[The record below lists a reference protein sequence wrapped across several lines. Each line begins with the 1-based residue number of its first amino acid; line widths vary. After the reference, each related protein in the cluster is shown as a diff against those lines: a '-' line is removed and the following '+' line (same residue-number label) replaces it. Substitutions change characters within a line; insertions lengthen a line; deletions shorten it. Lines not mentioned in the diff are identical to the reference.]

1 MPWCPKCKNEY
12 RSGIQTCSEC
22 NVELVDSLSDITED
36 SFSILFTT
44 EDKSL
49 IDKFSDYLNY
59 SGLTK
64 HKVSV
69 DSNDLIWTLEVIDS
83 DYKEA
88 KKLYRGFAITES
100 ENAVL
105 EAIQKEAEEHLA
117 TDSIEP
123 TTIDEEPEMDQDEM
137 MRELHGPS
145 SNFVRK
151 AEQYED
157 YKFSAITCIFFGIV
171 GIVYTILNMIS
182 VLSMVTL
189 LFSQL
194 VMLVVFIG
202 FLITGLIIYKNSK
215 KIATLIDSESKLE
228 DALKDWLEQNVTVDY
243 INSLRDESL
252 SDEINY
258 FNYCEMIRENITKNI
273 PSVSDSMLEAIIDE
287 HLTTLN
293 I

>member
-105 EAIQKEAEEHLA
+105 EAIQKEAEEHL
-117 TDSIEP
+117 D
-123 TTIDEEPEMDQDEM
+123 
-137 MRELHGPS
+137 
-145 SNFVRK
+145 RK
-151 AEQYED
+151 
-157 YKFSAITCIFFGIV
+157 
-171 GIVYTILNMIS
+171 S
-182 VLSMVTL
+182 VV
-189 LFSQL
+189 
-194 VMLVVFIG
+194 
-202 FLITGLIIYKNSK
+202 
-215 KIATLIDSESKLE
+215 
-228 DALKDWLEQNVTVDY
+228 
-243 INSLRDESL
+243 
-252 SDEINY
+252 
-258 FNYCEMIRENITKNI
+258 
-273 PSVSDSMLEAIIDE
+273 
-287 HLTTLN
+287 
-293 I
+293 